1 MVWPLISPILSHFV
15 SFTFFITILTW
26 ISMAIGAAITILV
39 RTDHGMPRTFKGFL
53 RFCFPPEIVRVKTCR
68 VDAFF
73 YVVNRISSPLI
84 VTPLLL
90 GSAFCATLTYQGLTR
105 LYGPHAQEP
114 ESTLVWLGPGSFQLG
129 LPDNEGQDYRSVRH
143 LYLTPFIN
151 IGKMAQNNL
160 GTKASVTHPVKADPE
175 IMVS

>member
-15 SFTFFITILTW
+15 SFTFFVTILTW
-26 ISMAIGAAITILV
+26 ISMTIGAAITFLV

-105 LYGPHAQEP
+105 LTDRMRRSLNPPWYGWAPAA
-114 ESTLVWLGPGSFQLG
+114 SSL
-129 LPDNEGQDYRSVRH
+129 DYRTMRARTTGRCDTS
-143 LYLTPFIN
+143 I
-151 IGKMAQNNL
+151 
-160 GTKASVTHPVKADPE
+160 
-175 IMVS
+175 